1 MRIRNVVQ
9 LHTVNRLQAFG
20 WPLIIMVMSLVVVL
34 IIGALVLNV
43 AGSMGESDLADA
55 REGMN
60 QGMLFNGAIF
70 ALLGP
75 LIGFG
80 FTAMGQYFPLALGL
94 GLTRREFA
102 AGTALVFVGNAAFYA
117 AIVTIG
123 KVIEVATGGFGLGI
137 RFFDVVYTG
146 TGEWW
151 QTLIQTF
158 LLILTV
164 MLVGAAI
171 TTAFHRW
178 GQSFLWVFW
187 IALAVVVLGVVA
199 ASVLSDAFR
208 GFVVDVAAMGW
219 VPWMGVVIAIG
230 AIGAAVWLTLVRR
243 AQAR

>member
-20 WPLIIMVMSLVVVL
+20 WPLIIMMMSLTLVL
-34 IIGALVLNV
+34 IIGAIILNV
-43 AGSMGESDLADA
+43 ASGTGEADLADA
-55 REGMN
+55 RSGMN
-60 QGMLFNGAIF
+60 TGMQWNGAIF

-123 KVIEVATGGFGLGI
+123 KVIEVATGGFGLGV
-137 RFFDVVYTG
+137 RFFDVAYTG
-146 TGEWW
+146 LGEWW
-151 QTLIQTF
+151 QTLAQTF
-158 LLILTV
+158 LLILSV

-178 GQSFLWVFW
+178 GQSFLWIFW
-187 IALAVVVLGVVA
+187 IALAVVVLAIVAGLLLSEGVRA
-199 ASVLSDAFR
+199 FAEDLAS
-208 GFVVDVAAMGW
+208 MGW
-219 VPWMGVVIAIG
+219 LPWMGVIAAFG
-230 AIGAAVWLTLVRR
+230 AVGAAVWLTLVRR

>member
-9 LHTVNRLQAFG
+9 LHTVNKLAAFG
-20 WPLIIMVMSLVVVL
+20 WPIVIMVASLAIVL
-34 IIGALVLNV
+34 VIGAIILQV
-43 AGSMGESDLADA
+43 AGGMGASDLADA
-55 REGMN
+55 REGMHM
-60 QGMLFNGAIF
+60 GMMYNGAIF

-94 GLTRREFA
+94 GITRREFA
-102 AGTALVFVGNAAFYA
+102 LGTLLVFVLNAVFF
-117 AIVTIG
+117 AIVVTIG

-146 TGEWW
+146 VGEWW

-158 LLILTV
+158 LLILV
-164 MLVGAAI
+164 VALIGAAI

-187 IALAVVVLGVVA
+187 IALAVLVLGFVA
-199 ASVLSDAFR
+199 LFLLSAPFQSWASGVL
-208 GFVVDVAAMGW
+208 AMGW
-219 VPWMGVVIAIG
+219 LPWMGVVVALGVVGGG
-230 AIGAAVWLTLVRR
+230 AWLALVRR

>member
-9 LHTVNRLQAFG
+9 LHTVNKLQAFG
-20 WPLIIMVMSLVVVL
+20 WPLIIMVMSLTIVL

-43 AGSMGESDLADA
+43 SGAMSEADLADA

-60 QGMLFNGAIF
+60 MGMQYNGAIF

-117 AIVTIG
+117 GIITIG

-146 TGEWW
+146 LGEWW

-158 LLILTV
+158 LLILSV

-171 TTAFHRW
+171 TTAFQRW

-187 IALAVVVLGVVA
+187 IALAVVVLSIVA
-199 ASVLSDAFR
+199 GSLLSESFRAFA
-208 GFVVDVAAMGW
+208 GSAMAMGW
-219 VPWMGVVIAIG
+219 VPWMGVVAAVG
-230 AIGAAVWLTLVRR
+230 AIGAGLWLLLVRR

>member
-9 LHTVNRLQAFG
+9 LHTVNKLQAFG
-20 WPLIIMVMSLVVVL
+20 WPLLIMLFSLAIVL
-34 IIGALVLNV
+34 VIGAIV
-43 AGSMGESDLADA
+43 GSVGGDTA
-55 REGMN
+55 REGMHR
-60 QGMLFNGAIF
+60 GMQFNGAIF

-102 AGTALVFVGNAAFYA
+102 TGTALVFAGNALFYA
-117 AIVTIG
+117 VIVTIG
-123 KVIEVATGGFGLGI
+123 KLIEVGTGGFGLSI

-146 TGEWW
+146 IGEWW

-158 LLILTV
+158 LLILV
-164 MLVGAAI
+164 VSLIGAAI

-178 GQSFLWVFW
+178 GQSFLWIFW
-187 IALAVVVLGVVA
+187 LTLAVIVVGGVLA
-199 ASVLSDAFR
+199 AVVSVPFRDA
-208 GFVVDVAAMGW
+208 VVSIAGMGW
-219 VPWMGVVIAIG
+219 VPWMAVTAGIGVIGG
-230 AIGAAVWLTLVRR
+230 AIWLTLVRR

>member
-20 WPLIIMVMSLVVVL
+20 WPLVIMSLSLTITL
-34 IIGALVLNV
+34 IIGALVV
-43 AGSMGESDLADA
+43 GVGGADA
-55 REGMN
+55 RSGMN
-60 QGMLFNGAIF
+60 TGMQWNGAIF

-80 FTAMGQYFPLALGL
+80 FIAMGQYFPLALGL

-117 AIVTIG
+117 AVVTIG
-123 KVIEVATGGFGLGI
+123 KVVEVATGGFGLGV
-137 RFFDVVYTG
+137 RFFDTFYTG
-146 TGEWW
+146 IGAWW
-151 QTLIQTF
+151 QTLVQTF
-158 LLILTV
+158 LLILAV

-187 IALAVVVLGVVA
+187 IGLAAVVLAVVAGAL
-199 ASVLSDAFR
+199 LSDAFR
-208 GFVVDVAAMGW
+208 AAAMDVLGMAWGGW
-219 VPWMGVVIAIG
+219 MLVIAG
-230 AIGAAVWLTLVRR
+230 FAALGAAVWLTLVRR

>member
-9 LHTVNRLQAFG
+9 LHTVNKLQAFG
-20 WPLIIMVMSLVVVL
+20 WPLIIMCMSL
-34 IIGALVLNV
+34 ALVLV
-43 AGSMGESDLADA
+43 IGGLVIGVGGPAA
-55 REGMN
+55 REGMHN
-60 QGMLFNGAIF
+60 GMQWNGAIF

-102 AGTALVFVGNAAFYA
+102 SGTALVFLGNAAFYA
-117 AIVTIG
+117 IVITIG

-137 RFFDVVYTG
+137 RFFDVHYTG
-146 TGEWW
+146 TGAWW

-164 MLVGAAI
+164 MLIGAAI

-178 GQSFLWVFW
+178 GQSFLWIFW
-187 IALAVVVLGVVA
+187 IALTIVVVAIVAGLVLSEPFRAIALDVATMGWLPWMAVVLVLG
-199 ASVLSDAFR
+199 
-208 GFVVDVAAMGW
+208 G
-219 VPWMGVVIAIG
+219 IG
-230 AIGAAVWLTLVRR
+230 AGLWLTLVRR

>member
-9 LHTVNRLQAFG
+9 LHTVNRMQAFG
-20 WPLIIMVMSLVVVL
+20 WPLIIMMLSLTLVL
-34 IIGALVLNV
+34 IIGAIILTV
-43 AGSMGESDLADA
+43 AGNLGEADLADA
-55 REGMN
+55 REGMRR
-60 QGMLFNGAIF
+60 GMQWNGAIF

-102 AGTALVFVGNAAFYA
+102 AGTTLVFVGNAILYA
-117 AIVTIG
+117 TIVTIG
-123 KVIEVATGGFGLGI
+123 KVIEVATGGFGVGI

-146 TGEWW
+146 IGEWW

-158 LLILTV
+158 LLILSV

-178 GQSFLWVFW
+178 GQSFLWIFW
-187 IALAVVVLGVVA
+187 ISLAIVVVAITGGLLLSEDFRALAQDIG
-199 ASVLSDAFR
+199 
-208 GFVVDVAAMGW
+208 AMGW
-219 VPWMGVVIAIG
+219 LPWMGVTAALG
-230 AIGAAVWLTLVRR
+230 AIGAAVWLALVRR

>member
-9 LHTVNRLQAFG
+9 LHTVNKLAAFG
-20 WPLIIMVMSLVVVL
+20 WPLLIMCFSLAIVL
-34 IIGALVLNV
+34 AIGGVINITASAAGHLDDAL
-43 AGSMGESDLADA
+43 
-55 REGMN
+55 EGMN
-60 QGMLFNGAIF
+60 TGMQFNGAIF

-102 AGTALVFVGNAAFYA
+102 VGTTLVFAGNAAFYA
-117 AIVTIG
+117 IIITIG

-146 TGEWW
+146 LGAWW

-158 LLILTV
+158 LLILV
-164 MLVGAAI
+164 VSLIGAAI
-171 TTAFHRW
+171 TTAYHRW
-178 GQSFLWVFW
+178 GQSFLWIFW
-187 IALAVVVLGVVA
+187 LSLAVVVLAIGA
-199 ASVLSDAFR
+199 GAFLAE
-208 GFVVDVAAMGW
+208 GFRTIVVDIATMGW
-219 VPWMGVVIAIG
+219 FPWMGVTAVLG
-230 AIGAAVWLTLVRR
+230 ALGAGAWLTLVRR

>member
-9 LHTVNRLQAFG
+9 LHTVNKLQAFG
-20 WPLIIMVMSLVVVL
+20 WPLVFMILSL
-34 IIGALVLNV
+34 ALVLIVGSLIVNV
-43 AGSMGESDLADA
+43 AAADEPGA
-55 REGMN
+55 RESMR
-60 QGMLFNGAIF
+60 QGMLWNGAIF

-102 AGTALVFVGNAAFYA
+102 AGTALVFAGNAAFYA
-117 AIVTIG
+117 VIIAIG
-123 KVIEVATGGFGLGI
+123 KAIEVATGGFGIGI

-146 TGEWW
+146 TGAWW

-187 IALAVVVLGVVA
+187 IALAAVVLAFVA
-199 ASVLSDAFR
+199 AILLSEPFQDLA
-208 GFVVDVAAMGW
+208 GAAAAMDWGW
-219 VPWMGVVIAIG
+219 WMLVLAALG
-230 AIGAAVWLTLVRR
+230 AVGATVWLALVRR

>member
-9 LHTVNRLQAFG
+9 LHTVNKAAAFG
-20 WPLIIMVMSLVVVL
+20 WPLLIMLASLAIVL
-34 IIGALVLNV
+34 VIGAIILQV
-43 AGSMGESDLADA
+43 AGGMGAADLADA

-60 QGMLFNGAIF
+60 IGMMWNGAIF

-94 GLTRREFA
+94 GLTRREYA
-102 AGTALVFVGNAAFYA
+102 IGTTLVFVGNALFFAV
-117 AIVTIG
+117 IVTIG

-146 TGEWW
+146 VGEWW
-151 QTLIQTF
+151 QTLVQTF
-158 LLILTV
+158 LLILV
-164 MLVGAAI
+164 VSLVGAAI

-178 GQSFLWVFW
+178 GQPFLWIFW
-187 IALAVVVLGVVA
+187 IALGLLVVGAVAGFLLWPAFQAFAGA
-199 ASVLSDAFR
+199 ALS
-208 GFVVDVAAMGW
+208 MGW
-219 VPWMGVVIAIG
+219 LPWMGVVLLIG
-230 AIGAAVWLTLVRR
+230 VVGAAAWLALVRR

>member
-20 WPLIIMVMSLVVVL
+20 WPLVIMAISLTITL

-55 REGMN
+55 RDGMSM
-60 QGMLFNGAIF
+60 GMQWNGAIF

-80 FTAMGQYFPLALGL
+80 FIAMGQYFPLALGL
-94 GLTRREFA
+94 GLTRREFT

-117 AIVTIG
+117 SIVTVG

-146 TGEWW
+146 MGEWW

-158 LLILTV
+158 LLILSV
-164 MLVGAAI
+164 MLIGAAI

-187 IALAVVVLGVVA
+187 IALAAVVLAFVA
-199 ASVLSDAFR
+199 AIMLSEPFQ
-208 GFVVDVAAMGW
+208 GFVGAVARMDWGWWMLEVAARGT
-219 VPWMGVVIAIG
+219 VG
-230 AIGAAVWLTLVRR
+230 AGVWLALVRR

>member
-1 MRIRNVVQ
+1 MRIRNVIQ

-20 WPLIIMVMSLVVVL
+20 WPLLIMCFSLAIVL
-34 IIGALVLNV
+34 AIGALVTNL
-43 AGSMGESDLADA
+43 GGPEA
-55 REGMN
+55 RVGMN
-60 QGMLFNGAIF
+60 QGMQYNGAIF

-102 AGTALVFVGNAAFYA
+102 AGTTAVFIGNAAFYA
-117 AIVTIG
+117 VIITIG
-123 KVIEVATGGFGLGI
+123 KVIEVATGGFGLSI

-146 TGEWW
+146 LGEWW

-158 LLILTV
+158 LLILAV
-164 MLVGAAI
+164 MLLGAAI

-178 GQSFLWVFW
+178 GQSFLWIFW
-187 IALAVVVLGVVA
+187 LSLAVVVLALGA
-199 ASVLSDAFR
+199 GFVLSDGFR
-208 GFVVDVAAMGW
+208 AIAVDIAAMGW
-219 VPWMGVVIAIG
+219 LPWMGVVAALG
-230 AIGAAVWLTLVRR
+230 AVGAAIWLTLVRR

>member
-9 LHTVNRLQAFG
+9 LHTVNKLQAFG
-20 WPLIIMVMSLVVVL
+20 WPLIIMAMSLAVVL
-34 IIGALVLNV
+34 VIGGLVTTV
-43 AGSMGESDLADA
+43 GGDEA

-60 QGMLFNGAIF
+60 TGMQWNGAIF

-102 AGTALVFVGNAAFYA
+102 AGTALVFVGNAALFA
-117 AIVTIG
+117 VIVTIG
-123 KVIEVATGGFGLGI
+123 KVIEVATGGFGLSV
-137 RFFDVVYTG
+137 RFFDVFYTG
-146 TGEWW
+146 IGEWW

-158 LLILTV
+158 LLILMV

-178 GQSFLWVFW
+178 GQSFLWIFW
-187 IALAVVVLGVVA
+187 IALGIVVVAIAAGVLLSEAFRAVVE
-199 ASVLSDAFR
+199 
-208 GFVVDVAAMGW
+208 DVAAMGW
-219 VPWMGVVIAIG
+219 FPWMGVVA
-230 AIGAAVWLTLVRR
+230 AFAVIGAAAWLTLVRR

>member
-9 LHTVNRLQAFG
+9 LHTVNKLQAFG
-20 WPLIIMVMSLVVVL
+20 WPLIIMGFSLAIVL
-34 IIGALVLNV
+34 VIAALVGGVGGPEAL
-43 AGSMGESDLADA
+43 
-55 REGMN
+55 EGMN
-60 QGMLFNGAIF
+60 TGMMWNGAIF

-102 AGTALVFVGNAAFYA
+102 AGTALVFAGNAAFYA
-117 AIVTIG
+117 IIVTIG
-123 KVIEVATGGFGLGI
+123 KVIEVATGGFGLSA

-146 TGEWW
+146 VGEWW

-158 LLILTV
+158 LLILSV

-178 GQSFLWVFW
+178 GQSFLWTFW
-187 IALAVVVLGVVA
+187 LTLAVVVVA
-199 ASVLSDAFR
+199 FAGGLIVSEGFR
-208 GFVVDVAAMGW
+208 GLATDVAAMGW
-219 VPWMGVVIAIG
+219 GPWMLVVAVVG
-230 AIGAAVWLTLVRR
+230 AIGAAVWLGLVRR

>member
-9 LHTVNRLQAFG
+9 LHTVNKLQAFG
-20 WPLIIMVMSLVVVL
+20 WPLLIMLFSLAIVL
-34 IIGALVLNV
+34 VIGALVQGV
-43 AGSMGESDLADA
+43 ASGQGAEELADA

-60 QGMLFNGAIF
+60 IGMMWNGAIF

-80 FTAMGQYFPLALGL
+80 FTAMGQYFPLSLGL
-94 GLTRREFA
+94 GHTRREFA

-117 AIVTIG
+117 IIIAIG
-123 KVIEVATGGFGLGI
+123 KVIEVATGGFGLNI

-146 TGEWW
+146 LGEWW

-171 TTAFHRW
+171 TSAFHRW
-178 GQSFLWVFW
+178 GQSFLWIFW
-187 IALAVVVLGVVA
+187 IALALVVLAFAAGMLLSEGFRRVA
-199 ASVLSDAFR
+199 ADI
-208 GFVVDVAAMGW
+208 GAMGW
-219 VPWMGVVIAIG
+219 GPWMFVTAAIG
-230 AIGAAVWLTLVRR
+230 ALGAAAWLTLIRR

>member
-1 MRIRNVVQ
+1 MRIRNVIQ
-9 LHTVNRLQAFG
+9 LHTVNKLQAFG
-20 WPLIIMVMSLVVVL
+20 WPLLIMCFSLIVVL
-34 IIGALVLNV
+34 IIGALVV
-43 AGSMGESDLADA
+43 GVGGPMA

-60 QGMLFNGAIF
+60 MGMQYNGAIF

-102 AGTALVFVGNAAFYA
+102 AGTTAVFVGNAAFYA
-117 AIVTIG
+117 VIITVG

-146 TGEWW
+146 LGPWW
-151 QTLIQTF
+151 QTFVQSF
-158 LLILTV
+158 LLILAV
-164 MLVGAAI
+164 MLLGAAI

-178 GQSFLWVFW
+178 GQSFLWIFW
-187 IALAVVVLGVVA
+187 LSLAVVVVAIAAGV
-199 ASVLSDAFR
+199 VLSDGFRATAFEI
-208 GFVVDVAAMGW
+208 VAMGW
-219 VPWMGVVIAIG
+219 LPWMGVIAALGI
-230 AIGAAVWLTLVRR
+230 IGAAIWLTLVRR

>member
-20 WPLIIMVMSLVVVL
+20 WPLVFMALSLVIVL
-34 IIGALVLNV
+34 IVGALVVHV
-43 AGSMGESDLADA
+43 AAAGEPDA
-55 REGMN
+55 RASMN
-60 QGMLFNGAIF
+60 QGMRWNGAIF

-102 AGTALVFVGNAAFYA
+102 IGTALVFVGNAAFYA
-117 AIVTIG
+117 IIIAIG
-123 KVIEVATGGFGLGI
+123 KAIEVATGGFGLGI
-137 RFFDVVYTG
+137 RFFDVAYTG
-146 TGEWW
+146 FGEWW
-151 QTLIQTF
+151 QTLVQTF
-158 LLILTV
+158 LLILSV

-178 GQSFLWVFW
+178 GQSFLWSFW
-187 IALAVVVLGVVA
+187 IGLALVVLGFVA
-199 ASVLSDAFR
+199 GMVLSEPFR
-208 GFVVDVAAMGW
+208 GFVGGLSTMGW
-219 VPWMGVVIAIG
+219 LPWMAVIAAIG
-230 AIGAAVWLTLVRR
+230 AIGAAVWLALVRR

>member
-20 WPLIIMVMSLVVVL
+20 WPLVIMAISLTITL

-43 AGSMGESDLADA
+43 ASSMDSAGMADV
-55 REGMN
+55 RDGMS
-60 QGMLFNGAIF
+60 QGMQWNGAIF

-80 FTAMGQYFPLALGL
+80 FIAMGQYFPLALGL

-102 AGTALVFVGNAAFYA
+102 TGTALVFAGNAAFYA
-117 AIVTIG
+117 VIITIG

-146 TGEWW
+146 MGAWW

-158 LLILTV
+158 LLILVV

-187 IALAVVVLGVVA
+187 IALALVVLAITAAMLLSEPFQGFVAGAAGMDWGWWMLVVA
-199 ASVLSDAFR
+199 
-208 GFVVDVAAMGW
+208 G
-219 VPWMGVVIAIG
+219 IG
-230 AIGAAVWLTLVRR
+230 AVGAAVWLALVRR

>member
-9 LHTVNRLQAFG
+9 LHTVNKLQAFG
-20 WPLIIMVMSLVVVL
+20 WPLIIMAMSLTLVL

-43 AGSMGESDLADA
+43 AGSMGEADLADA

-60 QGMLFNGAIF
+60 MGMQYNGAIF

-102 AGTALVFVGNAAFYA
+102 TGTALVFVGNAALYA
-117 AIVTIG
+117 GIITIG

-146 TGEWW
+146 IGEWW

-158 LLILTV
+158 LLILAT

-178 GQSFLWVFW
+178 GQSFLWIFW
-187 IALAVVVLGVVA
+187 ISLATVVLGFVAAILLSEAFESFVTAAAAMDWGWWMLVVA
-199 ASVLSDAFR
+199 T
-208 GFVVDVAAMGW
+208 M
-219 VPWMGVVIAIG
+219 G
-230 AIGAAVWLTLVRR
+230 AIGAALWLVLVRR

>member
-20 WPLIIMVMSLVVVL
+20 WPLVIMAISLAITL
-34 IIGALVLNV
+34 IIGAIVLNV
-43 AGSMGESDLADA
+43 AGAAGHVEETRD
-55 REGMN
+55 GMSR
-60 QGMLFNGAIF
+60 GMQWNGAIF

-80 FTAMGQYFPLALGL
+80 FIAMGQYFPLALGL
-94 GLTRREFA
+94 GLTRREFT
-102 AGTALVFVGNAAFYA
+102 AGTTLVFVGNAAFYA
-117 AIVTIG
+117 VIVTIG

-146 TGEWW
+146 MGPWW

-164 MLVGAAI
+164 MLIGAAI

-187 IALAVVVLGVVA
+187 IALAVAVLAIVAAMLLSEPFQRFASAAAAMDWGWWMLVVA
-199 ASVLSDAFR
+199 A
-208 GFVVDVAAMGW
+208 VA
-219 VPWMGVVIAIG
+219 

>member
-9 LHTVNRLQAFG
+9 LHTVNKLQAFG
-20 WPLIIMVMSLVVVL
+20 WPLVIMSFSLAIVL
-34 IIGALVLNV
+34 VIGAIILNV
-43 AGSMGESDLADA
+43 ATTQGGDSLADA
-55 REGMN
+55 RAGMST
-60 QGMLFNGAIF
+60 GMQWNGAIF

-102 AGTALVFVGNAAFYA
+102 LGTTAVFVGNALFFAV
-117 AIVTIG
+117 IVTIG
-123 KVIEVATGGFGLGI
+123 KVIEVATGGFGLGV
-137 RFFDVVYTG
+137 RFFNTVYTG

-151 QTLIQTF
+151 QTFAQTF
-158 LLILTV
+158 LLILMV
-164 MLVGAAI
+164 MFLGAAI

-187 IALAVVVLGVVA
+187 IGLAVVVVA
-199 ASVLSDAFR
+199 IVGGALLSEAFR
-208 GFVVDVAAMGW
+208 QVVFDIGSMGW
-219 VPWMGVVIAIG
+219 LPWMGVVVLVG
-230 AIGAAVWLTLVRR
+230 ALGAAAWFTLVRR

>member
-20 WPLIIMVMSLVVVL
+20 WPLLFMVVSLTLVL

-43 AGSMGESDLADA
+43 AGSAGHGEEARTSMNLA
-55 REGMN
+55 M
-60 QGMLFNGAIF
+60 QWSGAIF

-102 AGTALVFVGNAAFYA
+102 TGTALVFVGSAALYA
-117 AIVTIG
+117 VIITIG
-123 KVIEVATGGFGLGI
+123 KVIEAATGGFGLSI
-137 RFFDVVYTG
+137 RFFDVGYTG
-146 TGEWW
+146 LGAWW

-158 LLILTV
+158 LLILAV
-164 MLVGAAI
+164 MLIGAAI
-171 TTAFHRW
+171 STAFHRW

-187 IALAVVVLGVVA
+187 IALAVVVLAITAGMLLSEPFQGFVAGAAGMDWGWWMLVVA
-199 ASVLSDAFR
+199 
-208 GFVVDVAAMGW
+208 G
-219 VPWMGVVIAIG
+219 IG
-230 AIGAAVWLTLVRR
+230 AVGAAVWLTLVRR

>member
-9 LHTVNRLQAFG
+9 LHTVNRMQAFG
-20 WPLIIMVMSLVVVL
+20 WPLLIMLASLAIVL
-34 IIGALVLNV
+34 VIGGIVINV
-43 AGSMGESDLADA
+43 ATAGGAESLADA

-60 QGMLFNGAIF
+60 TGMMYNGAIF

-102 AGTALVFVGNAAFYA
+102 AGTALVFALNAGFYA
-117 AIVTIG
+117 VIITIG
-123 KVIEVATGGFGLGI
+123 KVIEVATGGYGLGV

-146 TGEWW
+146 VGEWW

-158 LLILTV
+158 LLIFGVALI
-164 MLVGAAI
+164 GAAI

-178 GQSFLWVFW
+178 GQPFLWVFW
-187 IALAVVVLGVVA
+187 IALTAVVLGVIA
-199 ASVLSDAFR
+199 GALLSAGFR
-208 GFVVDVAAMGW
+208 GFVVDVASMGW
-219 VPWMGVVIAIG
+219 VPWMIVAAAIG
-230 AIGAAVWLTLVRR
+230 AIGGAIWLGLVRR

>member
-9 LHTVNRLQAFG
+9 LHTVNRMQFFG
-20 WPLIIMVMSLVVVL
+20 WPLVFMFLSL
-34 IIGALVLNV
+34 ALVLV
-43 AGSMGESDLADA
+43 IGGFVLGVGGPDA
-55 REGMN
+55 REGMHN
-60 QGMLFNGAIF
+60 GMQWNGAIF
-70 ALLGP
+70 AVLGP

-102 AGTALVFVGNAAFYA
+102 AGTSLVFVGYAAFFA
-117 AIVTIG
+117 TVFTIG
-123 KVIEVATGGFGLGI
+123 KAIESATGGFGLGI
-137 RFFDVVYTG
+137 RFFDTYYTG
-146 TGEWW
+146 VGAWW
-151 QTLIQTF
+151 QTAIQSF
-158 LLILTV
+158 LVILAV

-187 IALAVVVLGVVA
+187 ITLAVIVVA
-199 ASVLSDAFR
+199 VAGGLLLSEAFR
-208 GFVVDVAAMGW
+208 DLVGQLGQLPWIA
-219 VPWMGVVIAIG
+219 WMGVVAGFG

>member
-9 LHTVNRLQAFG
+9 LHTVNKLQAFG
-20 WPLIIMVMSLVVVL
+20 WPLVIMLMSLTVVL
-34 IIGALVLNV
+34 IIGALVVNV
-43 AGSMGESDLADA
+43 AAAAGDGAQA
-55 REGMN
+55 RAGMN
-60 QGMLFNGAIF
+60 MGMQWNGAIF

-102 AGTALVFVGNAAFYA
+102 TGTALVFAGNAAFYA
-117 AIVTIG
+117 VIITIG

-137 RFFDVVYTG
+137 RFFDTHFTG

-151 QTLIQTF
+151 QTLVQTF
-158 LLILTV
+158 LLILSV

-187 IALAVVVLGVVA
+187 IALAVVVLAFSAGL
-199 ASVLSDAFR
+199 VLSEPFR
-208 GFVVDVAAMGW
+208 GFAVDVGTMGW
-219 VPWMGVVIAIG
+219 LPWMGVVAVLG
-230 AIGAAVWLTLVRR
+230 AVGAAVWLALVRR